1 MYVCQFVVLH
11 NEMAKKDGKL
21 KKKAKGYLVSFLF
34 IKIYNM
40 TIYTTELTLT
50 SFQCYMH
57 LDKCYSGR
65 LERNHY

>member
-1 MYVCQFVVLH
+1 
-11 NEMAKKDGKL
+11 MAKKDGKL

-34 IKIYNM
+34 HKNIQYDY
-40 TIYTTELTLT
+40 IYTTELTLT